1 MQPSEAFQWE
11 LENQLM
17 DKATRTQPQ
26 HGWFTKFMIPVGW
39 GIAAMTGVLLLNWLI
54 RSLAPPVTPA
64 AEATETQPL
73 SFAEQ
78 VRTGDIC
85 QAPLALGHGFSV
97 FLTNPEKTGFVM
109 LDPDNTIGELRSFT
123 WSAAGDQLAILGNS
137 QGSGNIYLTDS
148 RGSPLRPVLASS
160 ELGYL
165 WDFGWSRDGE
175 YFVTWSSQDNKTL
188 YLLNAGGTDVV
199 EKRLG
204 SVRILGLPLFWPDGS
219 SVVFYG
225 TDPTSVPPS
234 IGLFEMILTNSEL
247 APIMPAV
254 EDESS
259 YAFSPDGSRL
269 AFMEYHRD
277 VGEAQLYLLH
287 LTTQDVVIAGSLPI
301 PKGSGSALPETAN
314 LSWSADGQYLVFDFG
329 RNAADRAVYLAK
341 ADGTGMIKVVD
352 AAYAPGISADGRC
365 LAYISNKQV
374 FLLDLAEVAG
384 DPTTATPVRLADL
397 PTGRGTPN
405 TKLDKLQW
413 SPAASP

>member
-1 MQPSEAFQWE
+1 
-11 LENQLM
+11 
-17 DKATRTQPQ
+17 
-26 HGWFTKFMIPVGW
+26 
-39 GIAAMTGVLLLNWLI
+39 
-54 RSLAPPVTPA
+54 
-64 AEATETQPL
+64 
-73 SFAEQ
+73 
-78 VRTGDIC
+78 
-85 QAPLALGHGFSV
+85 
-97 FLTNPEKTGFVM
+97 
-109 LDPDNTIGELRSFT
+109 
-123 WSAAGDQLAILGNS
+123 
-137 QGSGNIYLTDS
+137 
-148 RGSPLRPVLASS
+148 
-160 ELGYL
+160 
-165 WDFGWSRDGE
+165 
-175 YFVTWSSQDNKTL
+175 
-188 YLLNAGGTDVV
+188 
-199 EKRLG
+199 
-204 SVRILGLPLFWPDGS
+204 
-219 SVVFYG
+219 
-225 TDPTSVPPS
+225 
-234 IGLFEMILTNSEL
+234 
-247 APIMPAV
+247 MPAV

-352 AAYAPGISADGRC
+352 AAYTPGISADGRC